1 MLKINNI
8 IKELDLKDF
17 NCQVFV
23 DKNLSNQAIELIN
36 KLGNYKNKVFIS
48 DKKIFDNCKI
58 FFEENF
64 LENFSNVIL
73 LENPKADD
81 TTISKISEKLG
92 KCDLI
97 VALGSGTINDLCKYI
112 SFNSVADYIIFASA
126 PSMNG
131 YLSKTSSLI
140 LNGHKKTISTKVA
153 NAVFCDLNI
162 LKSSPAEMVKAGIGD
177 SLCFYSCW
185 FDWLLS
191 HLLIETDFN
200 SKCFEIVNER
210 IAFLIENYKNF
221 NIKDEALLKLLIEI
235 LLLSGIAMSLSKGS
249 YPASQSEHL
258 IAHVFEMKYP
268 HKAQE
273 ILHGLQIATATLT
286 SLEIQEELINQDSVF
301 LRDYSYPEQKISN
314 FFSPIIA
321 SECKSEYLIKYNI
334 IKSGHK
340 FIKNELEN
348 NWQSYVGVL
357 SRIVMSKE
365 LLKEIFWHFKID
377 FGYKYLG
384 LTYQEYQELVSFAKF
399 IRRRYTCL
407 DL

>member
-1 MLKINNI
+1 MLEINNI
-8 IKELDLKDF
+8 IRELDLKDF
-17 NCQVFV
+17 NCQVFI
-23 DKNLSNQAIELIN
+23 DNNLSNQAIELIS

-48 DKKIFDNCKI
+48 DKKIFDNCKV
-58 FFEENF
+58 FFKENF

-81 TTISKISEKLG
+81 ATISKISEKLS

-112 SFNSVADYIIFASA
+112 SFNSEADYIIFASA

-140 LNGHKKTISTKVA
+140 INGHKKTITTKVA
-153 NAVFCDLNI
+153 DAVFCDLDI

-200 SKCFEIVNER
+200 GKCFEIINKKIV
-210 IAFLIENYKNF
+210 FFIENYRNF

-235 LLLSGIAMSLSKGS
+235 LLLSGIAMYLSNGS

-258 IAHVFEMKYP
+258 IAHAFEMKYP
-268 HKAQE
+268 HKAQG
-273 ILHGLQIATATLT
+273 ILHGLQIATTTLT
-286 SLEIQEELINQDSVF
+286 SLEIQEELINQDNIF

-314 FFSPIIA
+314 FFSTEVA
-321 SECKSEYLIKYNI
+321 MECKSEYLIKYNI

-348 NWQSYVGVL
+348 NWQSYVDVL
-357 SRIVMSKE
+357 SRIIMPQQ

-377 FGYKYLG
+377 FGHKYLG
-384 LTYQEYQELVSFAKF
+384 LTYQEYQELISLSKF
-399 IRRRYTCL
+399 IRRRFTCL